1 MENFIS
7 KIYQPSV
14 RSVPINFGPLK
25 GANANARITGPCGDT
40 MEFWLAIRDNRIRR
54 ATFTTDGCVA
64 SIASGSAAARL
75 AEGKTVAEALC
86 LTPQQVE
93 AAVGN
98 LPPDHK
104 HCPVLALNTLR
115 AAIQGH
121 RDSASAEQ

>member
-1 MENFIS
+1 
-7 KIYQPSV
+7 
-14 RSVPINFGPLK
+14 
-25 GANANARITGPCGDT
+25 

-54 ATFTTDGCVA
+54 ATFTTAGCVA